1 MEDTIKDGGC
11 QVSKGGN
18 VFAFMMYQ
26 ALGGGKG
33 KNIYMGKVF
42 PTIFYTMKYDCKKL
56 SQLLG
61 GF

>member
-1 MEDTIKDGGC
+1 
-11 QVSKGGN
+11 
-18 VFAFMMYQ
+18 MMYQ

-56 SQLLG
+56 SQVTPKRYFCLG
-61 GF
+61 LEKEE